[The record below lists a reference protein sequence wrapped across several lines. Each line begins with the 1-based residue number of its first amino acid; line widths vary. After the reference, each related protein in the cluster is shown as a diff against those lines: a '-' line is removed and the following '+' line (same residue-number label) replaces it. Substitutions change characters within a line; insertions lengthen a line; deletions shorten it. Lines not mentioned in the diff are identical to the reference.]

1 LPNPGQSQRRQR
13 QHRRT
18 RRSVAQLA
26 ALSLAIAFAACN
38 RQSASSPTEI
48 FNAAHAAF
56 LRGDLGTAHREA
68 SAAIQNLAD
77 KDPVWS
83 WKFRLLDADVL
94 LWQGS
99 TPQLLQLLND
109 EPPSQLNTDPLNA
122 KRHMLRAISYSRLGQ
137 FPQADIELSQAKN
150 ICSTDDC
157 EFAGELAR
165 TSGVVALNRDD
176 VDTATQYFR
185 KSLQIARDR
194 HDGFAESTALLNLC
208 WVSLGERHYDESIEW
223 ANLAFASAKKL
234 DARQIMEKASGNRG
248 WAYYKMGDFDRAL
261 AQVSEAEEG
270 AAKSGLV
277 IDQVEWLN
285 NHGLI
290 YFQLGQLDLAEK
302 FFRKSFDLVQATQNR
317 TQIVDALN
325 SLSYVMVETGQLAEA
340 KNHNDQ
346 AVTLTRDINDRMS
359 ELPTLL
365 IRGMILARS
374 GDPGAQN
381 ILTDVAADSKS
392 DPSVRWEAENELA
405 KLAEREGRLADAAK
419 SYVAAIGIV
428 EKARGQLQHEDSRLP
443 FMANA
448 AHLYDDYIRFLIKQ
462 GKNDEA
468 LRAASYS
475 RAQTLTEG
483 LEVHQKSAMLTSNF
497 DPRLAAHQQNAT
509 ILFYWLGARE
519 SYLWAITPQQIRLFP
534 LPASASIAEQ
544 VSNFRKVLTGP
555 RDPIDSGRNAGV
567 SLYETL
573 VKPARALLPANARV
587 IVVPDAGL
595 NTLNFES
602 LIVPDPTPHYWIEDA
617 TILNASSL
625 QLLASGKKPPSK
637 PSLLLLGNAL
647 VPSGEYAPLP
657 NAGDEISRVRNHFT
671 PSATTLF
678 AKEQA
683 TPVAYLSS
691 RPEQFSYLHFVAHGT
706 ASQLTPLDSAVVLS
720 RATSSDDSFKLYAR
734 EIVKHPLRA
743 ELVTISACYGAGSRT
758 YTGEGLVGLSWAF
771 LRAGAHNVIGALW
784 EVSDA
789 STPQLM
795 DKMYAE
801 IANGKSPD
809 EALRAAKLSL
819 LHSDGV
825 FRKPFYWAPFQLYTG
840 S

>member
-1 LPNPGQSQRRQR
+1 MS
-13 QHRRT
+13 
-18 RRSVAQLA
+18 
-26 ALSLAIAFAACN
+26 IAFPACN
-38 RQSASSPTEI
+38 RRPASTPTETYRE
-48 FNAAHAAF
+48 AHAAF
-56 LRGDLGTAHREA
+56 LRGDLGTAHRDA
-68 SAAIQNLAD
+68 SAAIQNFAD

-99 TPQLLQLLND
+99 SPQLLQLLSGD
-109 EPPSQLNTDPLNA
+109 PPAQLNTGPLNA
-122 KRHMLRAISYSRLGQ
+122 KRHMLRAISYSRLGE
-137 FPQADIELSQAKN
+137 FPQANAELRQAKDL
-150 ICSTDDC
+150 CSSDDC

-165 TSGVVALNRDD
+165 TSGVVALSRDD
-176 VDTATQYFR
+176 VDTAMQYFR
-185 KSLQIARDR
+185 KSLQIARDK
-194 HDGFAESTALLNLC
+194 HDGFLEATALLNLG
-208 WVSLGERHYDESIEW
+208 WVSLGERHYDESIDW
-223 ANLAFASAKKL
+223 TNLAYAAARKL
-234 DARQIMEKASGNRG
+234 NARQIMEKASGNRG

-261 AQVSEAEEG
+261 AQVADAEHG
-270 AAKSGLV
+270 AAQLGLV

-290 YFQLGQLDLAEK
+290 YFQLGQLDSAEK

-325 SLSYVMVETGQLAEA
+325 SLSYAMVETGQLAEA
-340 KNHNDQ
+340 KTYNDQ
-346 AVTLTRDINDRMS
+346 AITLTRDINDRMS

-365 IRGMILARS
+365 IRGMILART
-374 GDPGAQN
+374 GDSSAQN
-381 ILTDVAADSKS
+381 MLTEVAQDPKS

-405 KLAEREGRLADAAK
+405 KLAEHDNRLADAAK
-419 SYVAAIGIV
+419 SYVTAISIV
-428 EKARGQLQHEDSRLP
+428 EKARSQLQHEDSRLP

-448 AHLYDDYIRFLIKQ
+448 AHLYDDYIHFLIQQ
-462 GKNDEA
+462 GKMEEA

-483 LEVHQKSAMLTSNF
+483 LEVHQKSTASALAF
-497 DPRLAAHQQNAT
+497 DPRVAARQQNAT
-509 ILFYWLGARE
+509 ILFYWLGTQE
-519 SYLWAITPQQIRLFP
+519 SYLWAITSQQVQLFP
-534 LPASASIAEQ
+534 LPASASISEQ
-544 VSNFRKVLTGP
+544 VNKFRKALTGP
-555 RDPIDSGRNAGV
+555 RDPLEFAQDIGA
-567 SLYETL
+567 SLFQTL
-573 VKPARALLPANARV
+573 VRPARALLSANARV
-587 IVVPDAGL
+587 IVVPDGGL
-595 NTLNFES
+595 NALNFES
-602 LIVPDPTPHYWIEDA
+602 LIVPDPKPHYWIEDA

-625 QLLASGKKPPSK
+625 QLLTARKTLTPSQ
-637 PSLLLLGNAL
+637 PTLLMLGDAY
-647 VPSGEYAPLP
+647 VPAGEYAALP
-657 NAGDEISRVRNHFT
+657 NAADEITRVRSHFS
-671 PSATTLF
+671 PASTTLF
-678 AKEQA
+678 VRQQA
-683 TPVAYLSS
+683 TPAAYLSS
-691 RPEQFSYLHFVAHGT
+691 RPDQFSYLHFVAHGT

-720 RATSSDDSFKLYAR
+720 RATSADDSFKLYAR

-801 IANGKSPD
+801 IARGKSPD